1 MVQARIKMMLLVIIN
16 LGLLPCFVWAQVDIN
31 GDQQIQDQTLADSLE
46 KLEKDWRKALQY
58 RMLDGRAEEQLK
70 TFLRGVLPKF
80 TAPKDIPK
88 WQSRVPELRE
98 TVLQT
103 VYLRGFP
110 ARTLAQK
117 PTVIWQEV
125 LRPDAVYV
133 IRKLRYE
140 IYPGYWIPALLY
152 EPAKLQGKLPVV
164 LNANGHHSGGKA
176 AGYKQARCINLA
188 KRGMLALN
196 FEFIGMGQLQAD
208 SRHDNMSQLNVT
220 GMSSVGLFYLAMK
233 KGLNILLDH
242 VNADPTRVA
251 MTGLSGGGWQTIVLS
266 ALDPRIT
273 ASIPVAGYTA
283 LWARL
288 DHYEDIGDLEQVP
301 VDLATILDYQH
312 MTAMLAPRPTLLILN
327 EKDDCCFQT
336 ARTRPVIYD
345 AILPTYRAYGVSD
358 FLETYNNVVPGTHNY
373 EADNRSQ
380 LYRFLNRYF
389 GLSTPLED
397 MHRNQE
403 ILSEQVLHVEMPV
416 KQETVQHLATVRARR
431 LARDKTLLKDRH
443 DRNKLRKRI
452 SAVLRLPGFSVSQRQ
467 VKEFGAVQAHALEMG
482 DLTVPVFFSRSQHG
496 DSTQLIVSDQGA
508 RQARCNPEVLL
519 RNHIFKA
526 DIFGTGENHYRSKY
540 QLFVESAGYRLL
552 GIQVE
557 QVLNCARLAREQ
569 TRVTKVD
576 MVAHGMMSTTV
587 ALLAAALEPDLFNN
601 LTVYGNI
608 SSLVL
613 LAEKPVNYDDAPSLF
628 CFGLLEVTDIPQ
640 LVGLLESVR
649 FHQPRRGLAHLQT
662 LK

>member
-1 MVQARIKMMLLVIIN
+1 MLLVILS
-16 LGLLPCFVWAQVDIN
+16 LGLLPHFVWAQVDTK
-31 GDQQIQDQTLADSLE
+31 GDQQRQDQTVAESLNE
-46 KLEKDWRKALQY
+46 LEKDWREARQY

-70 TFLRGVLPKF
+70 TFLRRVLPKF
-80 TAPKDIPK
+80 TAPKDIPE
-88 WQSRVPELRE
+88 WQRKVPELRE
-98 TVLQT
+98 AVLEN

-110 ARTLAQK
+110 ARILEQSPK
-117 PTVIWQEV
+117 VVWQDI
-125 LRPDAVYV
+125 LRLDDTYT

-152 EPAKLQGKLPVV
+152 EPAELQGKLPVV

-208 SRHDNMSQLNVT
+208 SRHNNMAQLNVT
-220 GMSSVGLFYLAMK
+220 GLSGVGLFYLAMK
-233 KGLNILLDH
+233 KGLDILLDH
-242 VNADPTRVA
+242 ENADPTRVA

-266 ALDPRIT
+266 ALDLRIT
-273 ASIPVAGYTA
+273 ASIPVAGYTS
-283 LWARL
+283 LRARL
-288 DHYEDIGDLEQVP
+288 DYPEDIGDLEQVP

-312 MTAMLAPRPTLLILN
+312 MTAMLAPRPALLILN

-336 ARTRPVIYD
+336 ARTRPIIYD
-345 AILPTYRAYGVSD
+345 AVLPTYQAYGAAD
-358 FLETYNNVVPGTHNY
+358 FFEAYNNVVPGTHNY

-380 LYRFLNRYF
+380 LYRFLNKYF
-389 GLSTPLED
+389 GPATPLVD
-397 MHRNQE
+397 LHRDQE

-416 KQETVQHLATVRARR
+416 NQETIQHLAMLRARR
-431 LARDKTLLKDRH
+431 LARDKHLPRDRR
-443 DRNKLRKRI
+443 DRGKLRQRI
-452 SAVLRLPGFSVSQRQ
+452 SAVLRLPGFSVSRRQ
-467 VKEFGAVQAHALEMG
+467 VKEFGTVQAYVLEME

-496 DSTQLIVSDQGA
+496 DSTQLIVADQGA
-508 RQARCNPEVLL
+508 RQARCNRDVLL
-519 RNHIFKA
+519 RNHVFKA
-526 DIFGTGENHYRSKY
+526 DIFGTGENRYRTGY

-557 QVLNCARLAREQ
+557 QILTCARFAREQ
-569 TRVTKVD
+569 TRVAKVD
-576 MVAHGMMSTTV
+576 MVAHGMMSTTA

-613 LAEKPVNYDDAPSLF
+613 LAEKPINYEEAPSLF

-649 FHQPRRGLAHLQT
+649 FHQPRRGLAHPQA